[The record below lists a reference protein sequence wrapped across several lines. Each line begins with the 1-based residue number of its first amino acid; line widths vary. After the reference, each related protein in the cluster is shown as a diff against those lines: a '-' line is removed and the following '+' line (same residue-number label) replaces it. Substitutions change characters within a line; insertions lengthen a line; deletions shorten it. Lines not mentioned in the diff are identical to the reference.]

1 MSLELFPR
9 RAGQPR
15 VLIVDD
21 EPGIRRV
28 LADTFAGESYSLA
41 VAENGRAA
49 LEHFLVEGAD
59 LVLADLMMPE
69 MGGLELLRRI
79 KSLDD
84 SVAFILLTG
93 AGTMEQAIEALRL
106 QADDYLLKPFNVDE
120 VILSAR
126 RALEHQ
132 RLVSENR
139 AYQRM
144 LEERVAEQA
153 QQLEHLFLDG
163 LLTIANAV
171 EARDAYTGGHLE
183 RVTVYAVATGAE
195 LGLDEEALRDLVVC
209 GLLHDIGKVGVPDHI
224 LRKPGELTGDETSVM
239 RRHPLIGAAILE
251 RSAFLRSAAQGV
263 LHHHERWDGGG
274 YPFGLAGAEISLSGR
289 ILAVADAFDAMVTT
303 RPYRGK
309 CAHEEARAELERC
322 AGSQFDPQVVEAFG
336 AALDAGLP
344 APTGTRYI
352 PVLMER
358 VGAHVKLAQ
367 AGSMIL

>member
-28 LADTFAGESYSLA
+28 LADSFAGEDYALSLA
-41 VAENGRAA
+41 QNGRAA

-59 LVLADLMMPE
+59 LILADLMMPE
-69 MGGLELLRRI
+69 MGGLELLRRV
-79 KSLDD
+79 KELDD

-93 AGTMEQAIEALRL
+93 AGTMEQAIDALRL

-132 RLVSENR
+132 RLVAENR
-139 AYQRM
+139 AYQRG
-144 LEERVAEQA
+144 LEALVAEQA
-153 QQLEHLFLDG
+153 QQLEHLFMDG

-195 LGLDEEALRDLVVC
+195 MGLDEEALRDLVVC

-224 LRKPGELTGDETSVM
+224 LRKPGELTAEESAVM
-239 RRHPLIGAAILE
+239 RRHPLIGSAILE

-263 LHHHERWDGGG
+263 LHHHERWDGDG
-274 YPFGLAGAEISLSGR
+274 YPFGLKGSEISLSGR
-289 ILAVADAFDAMVTT
+289 ILAVVDAFDAMVTT
-303 RPYRGK
+303 RPYRGS
-309 CAHEEARAELERC
+309 CAHEDARAELERC
-322 AGSQFDPQVVEAFG
+322 SGTQFDPQVVAAFG
-336 AALDAGLP
+336 AALAAGLP
-344 APTGTRYI
+344 ARAGTRYI
-352 PVLMER
+352 PALMER

-367 AGSMIL
+367 AG